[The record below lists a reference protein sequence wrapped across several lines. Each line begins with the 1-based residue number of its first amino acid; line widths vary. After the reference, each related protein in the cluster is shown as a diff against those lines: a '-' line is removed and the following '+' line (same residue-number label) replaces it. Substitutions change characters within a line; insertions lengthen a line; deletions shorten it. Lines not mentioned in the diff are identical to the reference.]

1 MIEKGLKALEK
12 KNYIKILKLMNYKNQ
27 KLNYKFC
34 LLSDSST
41 WKKKKK
47 KPSHQVDHQDLKS
60 SMPSK
65 QILGILEFL
74 GLFPNL

>member
-1 MIEKGLKALEK
+1 
-12 KNYIKILKLMNYKNQ
+12 MNYKNQ

-47 KPSHQVDHQDLKS
+47 PSHQVDHQDLKS

-65 QILGILEFL
+65 QILRILESL
-74 GLFPNL
+74 GLFSKLITHQ